1 MKNPLVFYIITCVVF
16 ALSSLS
22 MFAQTNQP
30 PVVTAAG
37 NQVYCPG
44 TPINVATS
52 FSITDADPADT
63 TALAVYIQ
71 ISSGYESG
79 QDQLTLPTPIPNV
92 TTSWNP
98 TTAKLTISGV
108 GGQVLPFAT
117 LEQAVLAVVFNN
129 TNINV
134 SGTRTF
140 SISIGEANY
149 LPSTG
154 HYYRFV
160 SSNGITWSSSRDAA
174 AADNYYGLQG
184 YLATLTTAEE
194 AQLCGEQATG
204 TGWIGGTDEAVE
216 GVWKWAT
223 GPEAGTTFWN
233 GTFNGS
239 TPNFA
244 FWNTGEPN
252 NANNEDYAHITA
264 PGVGIP
270 GSWNDLANAGG
281 PNEYAPKG
289 YIVEYGGTPG
299 DPVLNIAASTTI
311 TINRITSV
319 SDSAASCG
327 TGTALLQATA
337 DSGTVYWY
345 DAATGGNLL
354 ATGDSFTTPTISVP
368 TTYYASAY
376 DATCTTAPRTPVMAN
391 ITEVPVVTVTNAT
404 VPACGNENAILE
416 ATTTV
421 GTINWY
427 DSLTATTPIGSG
439 SPFTAPQVN
448 STANFYAEAVNQGCV
463 STTREAVTV
472 NQLATPDEYSVDL
485 SFCEGTALT
494 LDAADPDIV
503 KYTWSTTETT
513 PSIDV
518 VVPGTYTVEI
528 ENAAGCSA
536 TATYIVEMLYAPI
549 ISDVLISTDKITVE
563 MLRND
568 PENYQYSLDGGP
580 YQDSP
585 IFTNLNSGRHIV
597 TAKSRNGCGEFPWS
611 FTIYL
616 IPKYFTP
623 NGDATNDVFTLAG
636 MASLPQATVTIFDRY
651 GKLITQL
658 NRRNRTWDG
667 TLNGYL
673 LPATDYWYV
682 IKIDDSTPEI
692 FGHFALMR

>member
-1 MKNPLVFYIITCVVF
+1 MGACIVF
-16 ALSSLS
+16 ALSSLNIY
-22 MFAQTNQP
+22 AQTNQP
-30 PVVTAAG
+30 PTLTAAG
-37 NQVYCPG
+37 DQVYCPG
-44 TPINVATS
+44 TPLNVATS
-52 FSITDADPADT
+52 FSITDPDPTDT

-71 ISSGYESG
+71 ISSGYAAG

-92 TTSWNP
+92 TTSWNA

-108 GGQVLPFAT
+108 GGQALPFAT

-129 TNINV
+129 NSTNV

-149 LPSTG
+149 LPSTE
-154 HYYRFV
+154 HYYRYV
-160 SSNGITWSSSRDAA
+160 PQNGITWTAAKDAA
-174 AADNYYGLQG
+174 AADSYYGLQG
-184 YLATLTTAEE
+184 YLATLTSAEE

-216 GVWKWAT
+216 GVWKWVT
-223 GPEAGTTFWN
+223 GPDAGLTFWN
-233 GTFNGS
+233 GAANGSSPNFEFWNNSEPNDFNG
-239 TPNFA
+239 
-244 FWNTGEPN
+244 G
-252 NANNEDYAHITA
+252 EDYAHITA
-264 PGVGIP
+264 PGVGVP
-270 GSWNDLANAGG
+270 GSWNDLPNAGG
-281 PNEYAPKG
+281 TGDYVPRG
-289 YIVEYGGTPG
+289 YIVEFGGMPG

-311 TINRITSV
+311 TVNRITSS

-376 DATCTTAPRTPVMAN
+376 DATCTTAQRTPVTAN
-391 ITEVPVVTVTNAT
+391 ITEVPVVTVTNTA
-404 VPACGNENAILE
+404 VSACGNENAILE

-421 GTINWY
+421 GTLNWY

-439 SPFTAPQVN
+439 SPFTAPQV
-448 STANFYAEAVNQGCV
+448 SGTATFYAEAVNMGCV

-472 NQLATPDEYSVDL
+472 NQLATPDDYTLDFT
-485 SFCEGTALT
+485 FCEGTTLT
-494 LDAADPDIV
+494 LDATDPDIV

-513 PSIDV
+513 PTIDV

-528 ENAAGCSA
+528 ENAAGCTA
-536 TATYIVEMLYAPI
+536 TATFNVEMLFAPV
-549 ISDVLISTDKITVE
+549 ISDVLISTDRVTVV

-585 IFTNLNSGRHIV
+585 VFTNLNSGRHIV
-597 TAKSRNGCGEFPWS
+597 VAKSLNGCGEFPWT

-623 NGDATNDVFTLAG
+623 NGDTTNDVFTLAG
-636 MASLPQATVTIFDRY
+636 MSALPQATVTIFDRY

-658 NRRNRTWDG
+658 NRRNRSWDG
-667 TLNGYL
+667 TLNGSL

-682 IKIDDSTPEI
+682 IKIDDNTPEI
-692 FGHFALMR
+692 FGHFALIR

>member
-1 MKNPLVFYIITCVVF
+1 MKNPISFYIGACIVF
-16 ALSSLS
+16 ALSSLNIC
-22 MFAQTNQP
+22 AQTNQP
-30 PVVTAAG
+30 PTVTATG

-44 TPINVATS
+44 TPLNIATA
-52 FSITDADPADT
+52 FSITDPDPADT

-71 ISSGYESG
+71 ISSGYASG
-79 QDQLTLPTPIPNV
+79 QDQLTLSTTIPNV
-92 TTSWNP
+92 TSSWNA
-98 TTAKLTISGV
+98 TAGKLTISGV
-108 GGQVLPFAT
+108 GGQALTFAT
-117 LEQAVLAVVFNN
+117 LQQAVLAVVFNN
-129 TNINV
+129 TNPDV

-140 SISIGEANY
+140 SLSIGEANY

-160 SSNGITWSSSRDAA
+160 SSNGITWTSAKNAA
-174 AADNYYGLQG
+174 AADTYYGLQG
-184 YLATLTTAEE
+184 YMATLTSAEE

-204 TGWIGGTDEAVE
+204 TGWIGGTDETVE
-216 GVWKWAT
+216 GVWKWVT
-223 GPEAGTTFWN
+223 GPEAGLTFWN
-233 GTFNGS
+233 GGVNGS
-239 TPNFA
+239 SPNFE
-244 FWNTGEPN
+244 FWNNNEPN
-252 NANNEDYAHITA
+252 DSNGEDYAHITA
-264 PGVGIP
+264 PGVGVP

-281 PNEYAPKG
+281 TGDYAPKG
-289 YIVEYGGTPG
+289 YIVEFGGMPG

-311 TINRITSV
+311 TINEITSA

-327 TGTALLQATA
+327 TGTAVLQATS
-337 DSGTVYWY
+337 DGGTVYWY
-345 DAATGGNLL
+345 DVATGGSVL

-376 DATCTTAPRTPVMAN
+376 DATCATAPRTPVTAN

-404 VPACGNENAILE
+404 VPACGNENAVLE

-421 GTINWY
+421 GTIKWY
-427 DSLTATTPIGSG
+427 DSPTSPTAIGSG

-448 STANFYAEAVNQGCV
+448 GTATFYAEAVNVGCT
-463 STTREAVTV
+463 SATREAVTV
-472 NQLATPDEYSVDL
+472 NQLATPDDYSVDL
-485 SFCEGTALT
+485 SFCEGTTLT
-494 LDAADPDIV
+494 LDATDPDIV
-503 KYTWSTTETT
+503 TYTWSTSETT
-513 PSIDV
+513 PTIDV
-518 VVPGTYTVEI
+518 TEGGTYTVEI

-536 TATYIVEMLYAPI
+536 TATYNVEMLFAPV
-549 ISDVLISTDKITVE
+549 ISDVLISTDRITVV

-585 IFTNLNSGRHIV
+585 IFANLSSGRHV
-597 TAKSRNGCGEFPWS
+597 VVAKSRNGCGEFPWS

-623 NGDATNDVFTLAG
+623 NGDTTNDVFTLAG
-636 MASLPQATVTIFDRY
+636 MAALPQATVTIFDKY

-667 TLNGYL
+667 TLNGYQ

>member
-1 MKNPLVFYIITCVVF
+1 MKNPLVFYIAACLVF
-16 ALSSLS
+16 ALSTLNVC
-22 MFAQTNQP
+22 AQTNQP

-37 NQVYCPG
+37 SQVYCPG
-44 TPINVATS
+44 TPLPIATA
-52 FSITDADPADT
+52 FSITDPDPADT

-71 ISSGYESG
+71 ISSGYENG
-79 QDQLTLPTPIPNV
+79 GDQLTLPTPIPNV
-92 TTSWNP
+92 TTSWNA

-108 GGQVLPFAT
+108 GGQALPFAT
-117 LEQAVLAVVFNN
+117 LEQAVLAVVFNSA
-129 TNINV
+129 NINV

-149 LPSTG
+149 LPSTQ

-160 SSNGITWSSSRDAA
+160 SFNGITWSAAKAAA
-174 AADNYYGLQG
+174 AADNYYGLTG
-184 YLATLTTAEE
+184 YLATLTSAEE

-223 GPEAGTTFWN
+223 GPEAGTIFWN
-233 GTFNGS
+233 GAENGS
-239 TPNFA
+239 SPNFE
-244 FWNTGEPN
+244 FWNTAEPN

-270 GSWNDLANAGG
+270 GSWNDLANVGG
-281 PNEYAPKG
+281 TGEYAPKG
-289 YIVEYGGTPG
+289 YIVEFGGMPG
-299 DPVLNIAASTTI
+299 DPVLNIAASTII
-311 TINRITSV
+311 TINAITSV

-327 TGTALLQATA
+327 TGTAVLQATA

-345 DAATGGNLL
+345 DVATGGSVL

-376 DATCTTAPRTPVMAN
+376 DATCTTAQRTPVTAN
-391 ITEVPVVTVTNAT
+391 ITEVPVVTVTNTT
-404 VPACGNENAILE
+404 VPACGNENATLE

-421 GTINWY
+421 GIINWY
-427 DSLTATTPIGSG
+427 DSLTGTTPIGSG

-448 STANFYAEAVNQGCV
+448 GTATFYAEAVNLGCV

-472 NQLATPDEYSVDL
+472 NQLATPDAYTTDL
-485 SFCEGTALT
+485 IFCEGTELT
-494 LDAADPDIV
+494 LDATDPDIV
-503 KYTWSTTETT
+503 KYTWSTTEAT

-528 ENAAGCSA
+528 ENAGGCKA
-536 TATYIVEMLYAPI
+536 TVTFNVEMLFAPV
-549 ISDVLISTDKITVE
+549 ISDVLISTDRITVV
-563 MLRND
+563 MQRND

-597 TAKSRNGCGEFPWS
+597 TAKSLNGCGEFPYV

-623 NGDATNDVFTLAG
+623 NGDTTNDVFTLAG

-651 GKLITQL
+651 GKVITQL

-667 TLNGYL
+667 TLNGSL

-682 IKIDDSTPEI
+682 IKVDDSTPEI